1 MPDVEP
7 APRGQ
12 GAGLVF
18 AIAAYV
24 LWGLLPVYFLLL
36 APAGPFEVVAFRI
49 LCSLVFCVILLLIT
63 RGWAK
68 LGVIVRHRRSLVM
81 LGVAGAVIYV
91 NWQLYVIAVLSG
103 RVVEASLG
111 YFINPIVTVLLGV
124 VILRE
129 RLRPAQWAAVGIS
142 AIAILVIAIGYG
154 AFPWIAVVLAFSFA
168 TYGFIKKGVGE
179 RVDAIS
185 GLTLETA
192 WLTPVA
198 IVQLVVVGMTSG
210 LTAGH
215 NGILQVVFLL
225 GTGIATATPLLLF
238 AAGARRLPLVS
249 IGLTQYFAPVL
260 QFLIGILFL
269 HEHMSAGRWI
279 GFALVWIALI
289 ILTVDLLIAARGR
302 RGSVDAPASPEP
314 V

>member
-1 MPDVEP
+1 M
-7 APRGQ
+7 
-12 GAGLVF
+12 F

-24 LWGLLPVYFLLL
+24 LWGLLPAYFLLL
-36 APAGPFEVVAFRI
+36 APAGPFEVVGFRI
-49 LCSLVFCVILLLIT
+49 VCSLVFCVILLFVT

-68 LGVIVRHRRSLVM
+68 LGVIVHHRRSMVM

-142 AIAILVIAIGYG
+142 VIAILVIAIGYG
-154 AFPWIAVVLAFSFA
+154 AFPWIALVLAFSFA

-185 GLTLETA
+185 GLTVETA

-198 IVQLVVVGMTSG
+198 IVQLVIVGVTTGLSAGNSG
-210 LTAGH
+210 AIQL
-215 NGILQVVFLL
+215 VFLL

-238 AAGARRLPLVS
+238 AAGARRLPLVT

-260 QFLIGILFL
+260 QFLIGIVLL
-269 HEHMSAGRWI
+269 HEHMSVERWI
-279 GFALVWIALI
+279 GFALVWVALI
-289 ILTVDLLIAARGR
+289 ILTADLLIAARGR
-302 RGSVDAPASPEP
+302 RGAADAPASPEP